1 MCLGSLFQRI
11 ELSDEST
18 CLDFIRAGFLSDYFL
33 FMVTFI
39 IKLEIN
45 NYDSFSCLSKANYNA
60 GLHPLNVI
68 R

>member
-11 ELSDEST
+11 ELSDGQT
-18 CLDFIRAGFLSDYFL
+18 CLEFIQTGFLLDYLL
-33 FMVTFI
+33 FMVIFI
-39 IKLEIN
+39 IKLKIN

-60 GLHPLNVI
+60 GLHYLNVI